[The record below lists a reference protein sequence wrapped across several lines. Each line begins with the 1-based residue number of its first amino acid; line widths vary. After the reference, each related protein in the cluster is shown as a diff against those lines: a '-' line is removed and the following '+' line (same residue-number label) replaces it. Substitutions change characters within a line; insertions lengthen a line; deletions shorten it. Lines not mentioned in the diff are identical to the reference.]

1 MFVKPWL
8 LVAVIGSILFTQ
20 LKYKM
25 KTYTIDET
33 ISILQI
39 ALSNIV
45 NFETSEDN
53 NNFVLDVVDEY
64 KLISKQMKKE
74 NNFLDELES
83 RRKHTQRQ
91 FDRLV
96 IKRFREMVQESASP
110 EMFKDLEKDI
120 RILKVTRGININ
132 SNG

>member
-1 MFVKPWL
+1 
-8 LVAVIGSILFTQ
+8 
-20 LKYKM
+20 M

-74 NNFLDELES
+74 SNFLEELES

-120 RILKVTRGININ
+120 RLLKVTRGININ